1 MDNERKDKVNSID
14 HLSDLD
20 MERMIM
26 SGSTDMVVF
35 DLDGTLANIEPYLHF
50 LVEHPDSPRD
60 WYGFHKSVYG
70 ATPKADVLA
79 MYSLYAMREIEV
91 VILTSRQ
98 RDWED
103 VSTDWLWKWGVD
115 YDRLIMRGMKDKRSA
130 PEYKREELMKL
141 KSEGFNIVHVFD
153 DHPGVI
159 EVCNELGLPNTKVP
173 GYEEASAMMEDLANS
188 EKWKV
193 SA

>member
-1 MDNERKDKVNSID
+1 MDNERNNKVNSMD
-14 HLSDLD
+14 NLSDLD

-26 SGSTDMVVF
+26 AGSTDMVVF
-35 DLDGTLANIEPYLHF
+35 DLDGTLADIEPYLHF

-60 WYGFHKSVYG
+60 WYGFHQSVYG

-79 MYSLYAMREIEV
+79 MYSLYAMRDIEV

-103 VSTDWLWKWGVD
+103 VSSDWLWKWGVD

-130 PEYKREELMKL
+130 PEYKREELMNL
-141 KSEGFNIVHVFD
+141 MSEGFNIVHVFD

-159 EVCNELGLPNTKVP
+159 KVCEGLGLPNTKVP

>member
-1 MDNERKDKVNSID
+1 MRDIESCYSNFSSKR
-14 HLSDLD
+14 L
-20 MERMIM
+20 
-26 SGSTDMVVF
+26 GS
-35 DLDGTLANIEPYLHF
+35 
-50 LVEHPDSPRD
+50 
-60 WYGFHKSVYG
+60 
-70 ATPKADVLA
+70 
-79 MYSLYAMREIEV
+79 
-91 VILTSRQ
+91 
-98 RDWED
+98 

-173 GYEEASAMMEDLANS
+173 GYEEASAMMEDLAKS
-188 EKWKV
+188 EKW
-193 SA
+193 AA

>member
-1 MDNERKDKVNSID
+1 MSTQY
-14 HLSDLD
+14 LSDVD

-35 DLDGTLANIEPYLHF
+35 DLDGTLADIEPYLHF
-50 LVEHPDSPRD
+50 LVQHPDHPRD
-60 WYGFHKSVYG
+60 WYGFHESVYG
-70 ATPKADVLA
+70 AAPKADVLA
-79 MYSLYAMREIEV
+79 MYSLYTMRDIEV

-98 RDWED
+98 RDWEG
-103 VSTDWLWKWGVD
+103 VSTDWLWKWGID

-173 GYEEASAMMEDLANS
+173 GYEEASAMMEDLAKS
-188 EKWKV
+188 EKWV
-193 SA
+193 A